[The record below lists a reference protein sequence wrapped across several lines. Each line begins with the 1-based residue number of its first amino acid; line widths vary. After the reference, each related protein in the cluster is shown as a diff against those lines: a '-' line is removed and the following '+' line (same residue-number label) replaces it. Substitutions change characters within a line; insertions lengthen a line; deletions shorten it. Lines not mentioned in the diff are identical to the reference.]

1 MLDFGTDGVRGPS
14 AEFTPEWTGA
24 FARALVDVLGPG
36 PFVIGR
42 DTRRSGPD
50 IVAALAAGVAD
61 AGGTVADLGVAP
73 TPAVAWVASD
83 TGWPGVVVSASHNA
97 FDDNGVKVFAAGGTK
112 LDDDTERR
120 LADALSDA
128 LAAPAASDT
137 EAPGVQ
143 SGPTGGIPGHR
154 VSDPAGVGPGWGAQ
168 ALARYVDH
176 VVSSLPAEA
185 LGGLRVVLDCANGA
199 ASAVAPEIF
208 ARLGAEVV
216 ALHHLPDGRNINA
229 GCGSTH
235 LEVLAAAVPAAG
247 ADLGLAF
254 DGDADRVLAVDADG
268 AAVDGDQIIA
278 MLALD
283 RHRRGALAG
292 PAVVV
297 TVMSNLGLRL
307 AMAEAGI
314 GVVETPVG
322 DRHCLAALDAHGL
335 TLGGEQSG
343 HVILADLATTGDGL
357 LCGAHLASLV
367 AGSGTSLAAL
377 AAASMTR
384 LPQVLRNVEVAGD
397 RSAVVAAV
405 ADDLA
410 AAEAELGASGRVLL
424 RPSGTEPLVRVMVEA
439 PTPGVAA
446 EVADRLAAAISVAA
460 TVPGAAA
467 PGAAG
472 AAGGRQT

>member
-14 AEFTPEWTGA
+14 AEFTPGWLGA
-24 FARALVDVLGPG
+24 FAHALVDVLGPG
-36 PFVIGR
+36 PFVLGR

-50 IVAALAAGVAD
+50 ITAALAAGVTA
-61 AGGTVADLGVAP
+61 AGGAVADLGVAP

-83 TGWPGVVVSASHNA
+83 TGWPGVVVSASHNP
-97 FDDNGVKVFAAGGTK
+97 FDDNGLKVFAAGGTK

-120 LADALSDA
+120 LAGALRDA
-128 LAAPAASDT
+128 LAAAPEPADGQSRPAGGTDG
-137 EAPGVQ
+137 APA
-143 SGPTGGIPGHR
+143 PDHP
-154 VSDPAGVGPGWGAQ
+154 GVGPEWGEQ

-176 VVSSLPAEA
+176 VVASLPPDA

-199 ASAVAPEIF
+199 ASAVAPRLF
-208 ARLGAEVV
+208 ARLGADVV
-216 ALHHLPDGRNINA
+216 ALHDTPDGCNINA

-254 DGDADRVLAVDADG
+254 DGDADRVLAVDAEG
-268 AAVDGDQIIA
+268 TTVDGDQIIA

-283 RHRRGALAG
+283 RHRRGTLAG

-297 TVMSNLGLRL
+297 TVMANLGLRL

-314 GVVETPVG
+314 EVVETPVG
-322 DRHCLAALDAHGL
+322 DRHCLAALEAHGL

-367 AGSGTSLAAL
+367 ARSGTSLGAL
-377 AAASMTR
+377 TAAAMTR

-397 RSAVVAAV
+397 RPAVVAAV
-405 ADDLA
+405 AGELA

-439 PTPGVAA
+439 PSSEVAA

-460 TVPGAAA
+460 GS

-472 AAGGRQT
+472 GPQT

>member
-14 AEFTPEWTGA
+14 AEFTSEWLGA

-36 PFVIGR
+36 PFVLGR

-50 IVAALAAGVAD
+50 ITERLTAAVRAAGGA
-61 AGGTVADLGVAP
+61 VADLGVAP
-73 TPAVAWVASD
+73 TPAVAWVAAD
-83 TGWPGVVVSASHNA
+83 TGWPGVVVSASHNP
-97 FDDNGVKVFAAGGTK
+97 FDDNGLKVFAAGGTK

-120 LADALSDA
+120 LAAALSVA
-128 LAAPAASDT
+128 LAAGSAAAGPATDVEGPAVPSAAAEGT
-137 EAPGVQ
+137 AAEAG
-143 SGPTGGIPGHR
+143 
-154 VSDPAGVGPGWGAQ
+154 SDPHGVGPGWGAQ
-168 ALARYVDH
+168 ALERYVDH
-176 VVSSLPAEA
+176 VVTSLPPDA
-185 LGGLRVVLDCANGA
+185 LAGLRVVLDCANGA
-199 ASAVAPEIF
+199 ASEVAPQLF
-208 ARLGAEVV
+208 ARLGADVV
-216 ALHHLPDGRNINA
+216 ALHHTPDGRNINA

-235 LEVLAAAVPAAG
+235 LEVLAGAVPARG

-254 DGDADRVLAVDADG
+254 DGDADRVLAVDAEG
-268 AAVDGDQIIA
+268 ATVDGDQIIA

-283 RHRRGALAG
+283 RHRRATLAG

-314 GVVETPVG
+314 EVVETPVG
-322 DRHCLAALDAHGL
+322 DRHCLAALEARGL

-367 AGSGTSLAAL
+367 AGSGTSLGAL

-384 LPQVLRNVEVAGD
+384 LPQVLRNVEVTGD

-405 ADDLA
+405 ADELA

-439 PTPGVAA
+439 PASEVAA
-446 EVADRLAAAISVAA
+446 EVAERLAAAISAA
-460 TVPGAAA
+460 AGA

-472 AAGGRQT
+472 ERQT